1 MSHGVN
7 TSPGGHM
14 STGIVLFTWHKYFF
28 EKGIRRIPVNYTRS
42 KRMVTRLS
50 MVF

>member
-1 MSHGVN
+1 MFVSV
-7 TSPGGHM
+7 
-14 STGIVLFTWHKYFF
+14 
-28 EKGIRRIPVNYTRS
+28 EEGIRRLPVKYTIS